1 MDCTKHVTLEF
12 GIPYRDMLPDKV
24 LCIPI
29 REDWSIA
36 DLMGAFLADNH
47 AFVEQSA
54 ERGYFD
60 GQKLKAVYTLN
71 GRLVSVEERITDGD
85 SIRVI
90 VPIVGG

>member
-1 MDCTKHVTLEF
+1 
-12 GIPYRDMLPDKV
+12 
-24 LCIPI
+24 
-29 REDWSIA
+29 
-36 DLMGAFLADNH
+36 NH

-85 SIRVI
+85 SICVI

>member
-1 MDCTKHVTLEF
+1 MSHTKYVTLEF

-24 LCIPI
+24 FCIPI
-29 REDWSIA
+29 REERNIA
-36 DLMGAFLADNH
+36 DLMGAFLTDNP

-60 GQKLKAVYTLN
+60 GQKLKAVYMRN
-71 GRLVSVEERITDGD
+71 GRLVSMEEKIADGD